1 MTSWMEC
8 GCGGD
13 VILHEEP
20 GTMRYGREW
29 NLLTGNCKTCG
40 RYHETVPMNQRLE
53 FHIAREQWEKEKER
67 EAAEMQEL
75 WDQME
80 EERLSKLTPEELL
93 EEVGE
98 DHYPWAHLFVRRP
111 GEGCE
116 SHMQYLTPE
125 GCEKAVE
132 RMSMFSPVYYRI
144 EQHHKVLKEGTMEA
158 SA

>member
-1 MTSWMEC
+1 MSSWMEC

-13 VILHEEP
+13 VVLSENP
-20 GTMRYGREW
+20 GEIRYGRAW
-29 NLLTGNCKTCG
+29 NLLTGNCRKCG
-40 RYHETVPMNQRLE
+40 RYHETVAGSQRLE
-53 FHIAREQWEKEKER
+53 FHIAREQWEKERDRIEKEQMEQWDR
-67 EAAEMQEL
+67 E
-75 WDQME
+75 E

-98 DHYPWAHLFVRRP
+98 DHYPWAHLFVKRP

-132 RMSMFSPVYYRI
+132 RMSLYSPVYYRI
-144 EQHHKVLKEGTMEA
+144 EQNHKVLKEGTMEA